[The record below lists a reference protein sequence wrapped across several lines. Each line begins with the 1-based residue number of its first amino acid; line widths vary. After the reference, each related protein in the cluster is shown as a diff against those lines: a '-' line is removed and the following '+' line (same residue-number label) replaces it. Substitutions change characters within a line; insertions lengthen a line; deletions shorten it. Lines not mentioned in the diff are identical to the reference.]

1 MASIKKSKKLK
12 RSRGRP
18 VKEESIAL
26 NLEKEILDYK
36 EAIVKMVPEA
46 STVLRDLMNN
56 KQTKDNIRQSIAQF
70 VIEEGKK
77 FLSDFF
83 DEEAEQGETAS
94 ELSSVDDGEDEDDS
108 EEFSS
113 PLSTE
118 IKS

>member
-36 EAIVKMVPEA
+36 EAIVKMIPEA
-46 STVLRDLMNN
+46 HKVLLELMTN

-70 VIEEGKK
+70 VVEEGKQ

-83 DEEAEQGETAS
+83 DEEEHN
-94 ELSSVDDGEDEDDS
+94 EDDKPQEV
-108 EEFSS
+108 EEDDEEDDEFAS

-118 IKS
+118 IKK

>member
-36 EAIVKMVPEA
+36 EAIVKMVPQA
-46 STVLRDLMNN
+46 HKVLLELMTN
-56 KQTKDNIRQSIAQF
+56 KQTKDNIRQGIAQF
-70 VIEEGKK
+70 VIEEGKQ

-83 DEEAEQGETAS
+83 DEEEEH
-94 ELSSVDDGEDEDDS
+94 EEDKPQEVEEDDDDD
-108 EEFSS
+108 EFAS

-118 IKS
+118 IKK

>member
-83 DEEAEQGETAS
+83 DEEEEH
-94 ELSSVDDGEDEDDS
+94 EDDKPQEV
-108 EEFSS
+108 EEDDEEDDEFAS

-118 IKS
+118 IKK

>member
-36 EAIVKMVPEA
+36 EAIVKMVPQA
-46 STVLRDLMNN
+46 HKVLLELMTN
-56 KQTKDNIRQSIAQF
+56 KQTKDNIRQGIAQF
-70 VIEEGKK
+70 VIEEGKQ

-83 DEEAEQGETAS
+83 DEEEEH
-94 ELSSVDDGEDEDDS
+94 EEDKPQEVEEDD
-108 EEFSS
+108 EEDDEFAS

-118 IKS
+118 IKN

>member
-46 STVLRDLMNN
+46 SIVLRDLMNN

-83 DEEAEQGETAS
+83 DEEEEH
-94 ELSSVDDGEDEDDS
+94 EEDKPQEVEEDD
-108 EEFSS
+108 EEDDEFAS

-118 IKS
+118 IKK

>member
-36 EAIVKMVPEA
+36 EAIVKMVPQA
-46 STVLRDLMNN
+46 HRVLLELMTN
-56 KQTKDNIRQSIAQF
+56 KQTKDNIRQGIAQF
-70 VIEEGKK
+70 VIEEGKQ

-83 DEEAEQGETAS
+83 DEEEEH
-94 ELSSVDDGEDEDDS
+94 EEDKPQEVEEDD
-108 EEFSS
+108 EEDDEFAS

-118 IKS
+118 IKK

>member
-83 DEEAEQGETAS
+83 DEEEEH
-94 ELSSVDDGEDEDDS
+94 EEDKPQEVEEDDDDD
-108 EEFSS
+108 EFAS

-118 IKS
+118 IKK

>member
-36 EAIVKMVPEA
+36 EAIVKMIPEA
-46 STVLRDLMNN
+46 HKVLLELMTN

-70 VIEEGKK
+70 VVEEGKQ
-77 FLSDFF
+77 FLADFF
-83 DEEAEQGETAS
+83 DEEEHE
-94 ELSSVDDGEDEDDS
+94 EDKPQEVEEDD
-108 EEFSS
+108 EEDDEFAS

-118 IKS
+118 IKK

>member
-36 EAIVKMVPEA
+36 EAIVKMVPQA
-46 STVLRDLMNN
+46 HKVLLELMTN
-56 KQTKDNIRQSIAQF
+56 KQTKDNIRQGIAQF
-70 VIEEGKK
+70 VIEEGKQ

-83 DEEAEQGETAS
+83 DEE
-94 ELSSVDDGEDEDDS
+94 EDHEEDKPQEVEEDDEKEV
-108 EEFSS
+108 EEY
-113 PLSTE
+113 
-118 IKS
+118 I

>member
-18 VKEESIAL
+18 VMEESIAL

-83 DEEAEQGETAS
+83 DEEDQGE
-94 ELSSVDDGEDEDDS
+94 EDKPQEVEEDD
-108 EEFSS
+108 EEDDEFAS

-118 IKS
+118 IKK

>member
-36 EAIVKMVPEA
+36 EAIVKMVPQA
-46 STVLRDLMNN
+46 HKVLLELMTN
-56 KQTKDNIRQSIAQF
+56 KQTKDNIRQGIAQF
-70 VIEEGKK
+70 VIEEGKQ

-83 DEEAEQGETAS
+83 DEEEEH
-94 ELSSVDDGEDEDDS
+94 EEDKPQEVEEDD
-108 EEFSS
+108 EEDDEFAS

-118 IKS
+118 IKK

>member
-83 DEEAEQGETAS
+83 DEEAEQGE
-94 ELSSVDDGEDEDDS
+94 DDKPQEVEEDD
-108 EEFSS
+108 EEDDEFAS

-118 IKS
+118 IKK

>member
-1 MASIKKSKKLK
+1 MKKSKKLK

-36 EAIVKMVPEA
+36 EAIVKMVPQA
-46 STVLRDLMNN
+46 HKVLLELMTN
-56 KQTKDNIRQSIAQF
+56 KQTKDNIRQGIAQF
-70 VIEEGKK
+70 VIEEGKQ

-83 DEEAEQGETAS
+83 DEEEHE
-94 ELSSVDDGEDEDDS
+94 EDKPQEVEEDD
-108 EEFSS
+108 EEDDEFAS

-118 IKS
+118 IKK

>member
-36 EAIVKMVPEA
+36 EAIVKMIPEA
-46 STVLRDLMNN
+46 HKVLLELMTN

-70 VIEEGKK
+70 VVEEGKQ

-83 DEEAEQGETAS
+83 DEEEEH
-94 ELSSVDDGEDEDDS
+94 EEDKPQEVEEDD
-108 EEFSS
+108 EEDDEFAS

-118 IKS
+118 IKK

>member
-56 KQTKDNIRQSIAQF
+56 KATKDNIRQSIAQF

-77 FLSDFF
+77 FLRDFF
-83 DEEAEQGETAS
+83 DEEEDQGE
-94 ELSSVDDGEDEDDS
+94 DDKPQEVEEDD
-108 EEFSS
+108 EEDDEFTS

-118 IKS
+118 IKK

>member
-56 KQTKDNIRQSIAQF
+56 KATKDNIRQSIAQF

-77 FLSDFF
+77 FLSDFY
-83 DEEAEQGETAS
+83 DEEEDQGE
-94 ELSSVDDGEDEDDS
+94 DDKPQEVEEDD
-108 EEFSS
+108 EEDDEFTS

-118 IKS
+118 IKK

>member
-36 EAIVKMVPEA
+36 EAIVKMIPEA
-46 STVLRDLMNN
+46 HKVLLELMTS

-70 VIEEGKK
+70 VVEEGKQ
-77 FLSDFF
+77 FLADFF
-83 DEEAEQGETAS
+83 DEEEEHN
-94 ELSSVDDGEDEDDS
+94 EEDKPQEVEEDDDDD
-108 EEFSS
+108 EFAS

-118 IKS
+118 IKK

>member
-18 VKEESIAL
+18 VKEETIAL

-83 DEEAEQGETAS
+83 DEEEEH
-94 ELSSVDDGEDEDDS
+94 EEDKPQEVEEDD
-108 EEFSS
+108 EEDDEFAS

-118 IKS
+118 IKK

>member
-36 EAIVKMVPEA
+36 EAIVKMVPQA
-46 STVLRDLMNN
+46 HKVLLELMNN
-56 KQTKDNIRQSIAQF
+56 KQTKDNIRQGIAQF
-70 VIEEGKK
+70 VIEEGKQ

-83 DEEAEQGETAS
+83 DEEEEH
-94 ELSSVDDGEDEDDS
+94 DEDKPQEV
-108 EEFSS
+108 EEDDEEDDEFAS

-118 IKS
+118 IKK

>member
-1 MASIKKSKKLK
+1 MTSIKKSKKLK

-83 DEEAEQGETAS
+83 DEEEEH
-94 ELSSVDDGEDEDDS
+94 EEDKPQEVEEDD
-108 EEFSS
+108 EEDDEFAS

-118 IKS
+118 IKK

>member
-36 EAIVKMVPEA
+36 EAIVKMIPEA
-46 STVLRDLMNN
+46 HKVLLELMTN
-56 KQTKDNIRQSIAQF
+56 KKTKDNIRQSIAQF
-70 VIEEGKK
+70 VVEEGKQ
-77 FLSDFF
+77 FLADFF
-83 DEEAEQGETAS
+83 DEEEHNE
-94 ELSSVDDGEDEDDS
+94 EDDKPQEV
-108 EEFSS
+108 EEDDDDDEFAS

-118 IKS
+118 IKK

>member
-83 DEEAEQGETAS
+83 DEEEEHEEDKPQEV
-94 ELSSVDDGEDEDDS
+94 EEDDEEDEI
-108 EEFSS
+108 E
-113 PLSTE
+113 
-118 IKS
+118 

>member
-83 DEEAEQGETAS
+83 DEEAEQS
-94 ELSSVDDGEDEDDS
+94 EDDKPQEV
-108 EEFSS
+108 EEDDEEDDEFAS

-118 IKS
+118 IKK

>member
-70 VIEEGKK
+70 VIEEGKQ

-83 DEEAEQGETAS
+83 DEEEGHE
-94 ELSSVDDGEDEDDS
+94 EDKPQEVEEDD
-108 EEFSS
+108 EEDDEFAS

-118 IKS
+118 IKK

>member
-36 EAIVKMVPEA
+36 EAIVKMVPQA
-46 STVLRDLMNN
+46 HRVLLELMTN
-56 KQTKDNIRQSIAQF
+56 KQTKDNIRQGIAQF
-70 VIEEGKK
+70 VIEEGKQ

-83 DEEAEQGETAS
+83 DEEEEH
-94 ELSSVDDGEDEDDS
+94 DEDKPQEV
-108 EEFSS
+108 EEDDEEDDEFAS

-118 IKS
+118 IKK

>member
-36 EAIVKMVPEA
+36 EAIVKMVPQA
-46 STVLRDLMNN
+46 HKVLLELMTN
-56 KQTKDNIRQSIAQF
+56 KQTKDNIRQGIAQF
-70 VIEEGKK
+70 VIEEGKQ

-83 DEEAEQGETAS
+83 DEEEEHEEEKPQEV
-94 ELSSVDDGEDEDDS
+94 EEDD
-108 EEFSS
+108 EEDDEFAS

-118 IKS
+118 IKK

>member
-46 STVLRDLMNN
+46 HKVLLELMTN
-56 KQTKDNIRQSIAQF
+56 KQTKDNIRQGIAQF
-70 VIEEGKK
+70 VIEEGKQ

-83 DEEAEQGETAS
+83 DEEEEH
-94 ELSSVDDGEDEDDS
+94 EEDKPQEVEEDD
-108 EEFSS
+108 EEDDEFAS

-118 IKS
+118 IKK

>member
-36 EAIVKMVPEA
+36 EAIVKMVPQA
-46 STVLRDLMNN
+46 HKVLLELMTN
-56 KQTKDNIRQSIAQF
+56 KQTKDNIRQGIAQF
-70 VIEEGKK
+70 VIEEGKQ

-83 DEEAEQGETAS
+83 DEE
-94 ELSSVDDGEDEDDS
+94 EDHEEDKPQEVEEDD
-108 EEFSS
+108 EEDDEFAS

-118 IKS
+118 IKK

>member
-83 DEEAEQGETAS
+83 DEEDQGE
-94 ELSSVDDGEDEDDS
+94 EDKPQEVEEDD
-108 EEFSS
+108 EEDDEFAS

-118 IKS
+118 IKK

>member
-83 DEEAEQGETAS
+83 DEEAEQN
-94 ELSSVDDGEDEDDS
+94 EDDKPQEV
-108 EEFSS
+108 EEDDEEDDEFAS

-118 IKS
+118 IRK

>member
-1 MASIKKSKKLK
+1 LASIKKSKKLK

-36 EAIVKMVPEA
+36 EAIVKMVPQA
-46 STVLRDLMNN
+46 HKVLLELMTN
-56 KQTKDNIRQSIAQF
+56 KQTKDNIRQGIAQF
-70 VIEEGKK
+70 VIEEGKQ

-83 DEEAEQGETAS
+83 DEEEEH
-94 ELSSVDDGEDEDDS
+94 EEDKPQEVEEDD
-108 EEFSS
+108 EEDDEFAS

-118 IKS
+118 IKK

>member
-83 DEEAEQGETAS
+83 DEEEEHGE
-94 ELSSVDDGEDEDDS
+94 EDKPQEVEEDD
-108 EEFSS
+108 EEDDEFAS

-118 IKS
+118 IKK

>member
-36 EAIVKMVPEA
+36 EAIVKMVPQA
-46 STVLRDLMNN
+46 HKVLLELMTN
-56 KQTKDNIRQSIAQF
+56 KQTKDNIRQGIAQF
-70 VIEEGKK
+70 VIEEGKQ

-83 DEEAEQGETAS
+83 DEEEHGE
-94 ELSSVDDGEDEDDS
+94 EDKPQEVEEDD
-108 EEFSS
+108 EEDDEFAS

-118 IKS
+118 IKN

>member
-77 FLSDFF
+77 IL
-83 DEEAEQGETAS
+83 
-94 ELSSVDDGEDEDDS
+94 
-108 EEFSS
+108 
-113 PLSTE
+113 
-118 IKS
+118 K

>member
-1 MASIKKSKKLK
+1 M
-12 RSRGRP
+12 
-18 VKEESIAL
+18 KEESIAL

-83 DEEAEQGETAS
+83 DEEEEHGE
-94 ELSSVDDGEDEDDS
+94 EDKPQEVEEDD
-108 EEFSS
+108 EEDDEFAS

-118 IKS
+118 IKK

>member
-36 EAIVKMVPEA
+36 EAIVKMIPEA
-46 STVLRDLMNN
+46 HKVLLELMTN

-70 VIEEGKK
+70 VVEEGKQ
-77 FLSDFF
+77 FLADFF
-83 DEEAEQGETAS
+83 DEEEHNE
-94 ELSSVDDGEDEDDS
+94 EDKPQEVEEDD
-108 EEFSS
+108 EEDDEFAS

-118 IKS
+118 IKK

>member
-83 DEEAEQGETAS
+83 DEEEHCE
-94 ELSSVDDGEDEDDS
+94 EDKPQEVEEDD
-108 EEFSS
+108 EEDDEFVS

-118 IKS
+118 IKK

>member
-26 NLEKEILDYK
+26 NLEKEILEYK

-83 DEEAEQGETAS
+83 DEEDQGE
-94 ELSSVDDGEDEDDS
+94 EDKPQEVEEDD
-108 EEFSS
+108 EEDDEFAS

-118 IKS
+118 IKK

>member
-36 EAIVKMVPEA
+36 EAIVKMIPEA
-46 STVLRDLMNN
+46 HKVLLELMTN

-70 VIEEGKK
+70 VVEEGKQ
-77 FLSDFF
+77 FLADFF
-83 DEEAEQGETAS
+83 DEEEHNE
-94 ELSSVDDGEDEDDS
+94 EDDKPQEV
-108 EEFSS
+108 EEDDDDDEFAS

-118 IKS
+118 IKK

>member
-36 EAIVKMVPEA
+36 EAIVKMIPEA
-46 STVLRDLMNN
+46 HKVLLELMTN

-70 VIEEGKK
+70 VVDEGKQ
-77 FLSDFF
+77 FLADFF
-83 DEEAEQGETAS
+83 DEEDHGEEDKPQEVEEDAE
-94 ELSSVDDGEDEDDS
+94 EDD
-108 EEFSS
+108 EFAS